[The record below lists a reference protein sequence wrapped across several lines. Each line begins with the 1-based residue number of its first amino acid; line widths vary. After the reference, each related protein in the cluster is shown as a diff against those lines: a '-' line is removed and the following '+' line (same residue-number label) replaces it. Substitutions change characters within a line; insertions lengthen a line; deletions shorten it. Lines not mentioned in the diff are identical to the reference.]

1 MRRRCSPGWGGWCG
15 RRGLARCVGVFE
27 DLADPCL
34 EIVVV
39 MDVTFIVGLELV
51 EGVFVG
57 VLALSMGGV
66 GVTSWL
72 TLAG

>member
-1 MRRRCSPGWGGWCG
+1 MVGT
-15 RRGLARCVGVFE
+15 VGVSLLDVLAFFE

-51 EGVFVG
+51 
-57 VLALSMGGV
+57 
-66 GVTSWL
+66 
-72 TLAG
+72 

>member
-51 EGVFVG
+51 
-57 VLALSMGGV
+57 
-66 GVTSWL
+66 
-72 TLAG
+72 

>member
-39 MDVTFIVGLELV
+39 M
-51 EGVFVG
+51 
-57 VLALSMGGV
+57 GGV